1 LGASLRARPF
11 FMDDP
16 FKEAQKNH
24 EQGNLDEAEKY
35 YDMVLTQNWD
45 HAGLL
50 ASMGTLYLQKSKHGL
65 AISML
70 RRALE
75 KIPQSDAMSNLS
87 LAYKGSGQ
95 TEEAIKWA
103 EKACNTEKPSAMA
116 FANYSGF
123 FTNTGS
129 PEKAIPLCEKAL
141 SIDNSVSVAHWNLG
155 LALLESGQW
164 ERGWKEHEWGL
175 RMQKGA
181 SVMRVDRDIN
191 GLPYW
196 DGTPGKPVAVYGEQ
210 GLGDEIMFASMLPDL
225 MKTNPVVIECHHRLK
240 TLFERSFGATCYGT
254 REDTAITWPN
264 NHPEL
269 AYRVSVGSLGQFF
282 RNKAEDFPGTHYLKA
297 DPIPKGEK
305 FRVGI
310 SWTGGQ
316 RAGRVVTRT
325 VPLSWWRS
333 ILDNTDVEFVSLQYT
348 DCAAEIDL
356 MEKQG
361 YSIKQ
366 YPEITEK
373 EGDYYNTA
381 RIVQSCD
388 LVISVCTSVIHLA
401 GALGVPCWVMVPSK
415 PAWRYGVSGGMR
427 WYRSVRLYRQ
437 QESWI
442 PVVERVGFDL
452 SELLKMKK
460 EEAA

>member
-1 LGASLRARPF
+1 
-11 FMDDP
+11 MDDP
-16 FKEAQKNH
+16 FKEAQKH
-24 EQGNLDEAEKY
+24 HQEGNFAEAEKH

-45 HAGLL
+45 HPGLL
-50 ASMGTLYLQKSKHGL
+50 ASMGTMFLQTHKYGL

-70 RRALE
+70 RRAIE
-75 KIPQSDAMSNLS
+75 KVKQSDAMSNLS

-103 EKACNTEKPSAMA
+103 EMACKDSSKPSAMA
-116 FANYSGF
+116 WANYAGF
-123 FTNTGS
+123 FTNTGT
-129 PEKAIPLCEKAL
+129 PEKTIPLCEKAL
-141 SIDNSVSVAHWNLG
+141 ALDDSLAVAHWNLG

-164 ERGWKEHEWGL
+164 EKGWKEHEWGL

-181 SVMRVDRDIN
+181 SLMRVDRNIN
-191 GLPYW
+191 DLPYW

-210 GLGDEIMFASMLPDL
+210 GLGDEIMFSSMIPDL

-240 TLFERSFGATCYGT
+240 TMFERSFGVPCHGT
-254 REDTAITWPN
+254 REDKEIVWPHG
-264 NHPEL
+264 HPEL
-269 AYRVSVGSLGQFF
+269 AYRISVGSLGQYF
-282 RNKAEDFPGTHYLKA
+282 RNKAEDFPGTPYLRA
-297 DPIPKGEK
+297 DPIPKGDK

-310 SWTGGQ
+310 SWTGGLK
-316 RAGRVVTRT
+316 AGRVATRS

-333 ILDNTDVEFVSLQYT
+333 ILDNRDVEFVSLQYT
-348 DCAAEIDL
+348 DQSAEIAL
-356 MEKQG
+356 VEKQG
-361 YSIKQ
+361 YSLKQ

-427 WYRSVRLYRQ
+427 WYKSVRLYRQ
-437 QESWI
+437 KDSWI
-442 PVVERVGFDL
+442 PVIERVGYDL
-452 SELLKMKK
+452 AELLKVKQEM
-460 EEAA
+460 AA